1 MNEFIQIQKED
12 GSIEYVNVNYD
23 EMVSNPVE
31 NNAPIPEDI
40 AQLTSEEL
48 ENLILESHK
57 NFVRQE
63 RDRRLAESD
72 WTQTIDSP
80 LSEEKKVEWQTY
92 RQLLRDIIST
102 ITNTTDIIN
111 WPTKP

>member
-23 EMVSNPVE
+23 EMVLNTIE

-40 AQLTSEEL
+40 TVLTSEQIEIK
-48 ENLILESHK
+48 ILESHK

-63 RDRRLAESD
+63 RDRRLIESD
-72 WTQTIDSP
+72 WTQNVDSP
-80 LSEEKKVEWQTY
+80 LSEEKKMEWQIY
-92 RQLLRDIIST
+92 RQQLRDVISNV
-102 ITNTTDIIN
+102 TNTTDIIN

>member
-1 MNEFIQIQKED
+1 MNEFIKIQKED
-12 GSIEYVNVNYD
+12 GSIEYVNTNYD
-23 EMVSNPVE
+23 EMVLNIVE

-48 ENLILESHK
+48 ESLILESHK

-63 RDRRLAESD
+63 RDRRLMESD
-72 WTQTIDSP
+72 WTQSIDSP
-80 LSEEKKVEWQTY
+80 LSNEKKAEWQTY
-92 RQLLRDIIST
+92 RQSLRGIIST
-102 ITNTTDIIN
+102 ITNTSDIID